1 MQSEGQH
8 KHRRCVLGSH
18 SGREPSR
25 RVTCPSQHVEMLL
38 TFIFFLCSSAN
49 CRMPTTSK
57 PSVAFPNCGRAGPTA
72 SFGGI
77 WLMIPLRMTRSISA
91 GYLCEKAKMG
101 EMLYG
106 LRKRVRAAVHNR
118 GNRTSRSAGAAGA
131 GAGPASPRRLGRTLR
146 PCCAS
151 SLRTPPGRLRAGR
164 SGRPPPGSTS
174 SSCRHACRADR
185 TPAPHQHPGITRER
199 RGCSGKLGLR
209 LCRESRSPVDT
220 AATP

>member
-25 RVTCPSQHVEMLL
+25 RVTCPSQQVEMLL

-91 GYLCEKAKMG
+91 GYVSFSGRSRCRRWASFTQKTWPHASPVLCEQPS
-101 EMLYG
+101 
-106 LRKRVRAAVHNR
+106 H
-118 GNRTSRSAGAAGA
+118 TSGSAPGGQIRSATAGLNEQFLPTRMPC
-131 GAGPASPRRLGRTLR
+131 GSYPCPTPTPGHHRGELGLHWQ
-146 PCCAS
+146 A
-151 SLRTPPGRLRAGR
+151 GRL
-164 SGRPPPGSTS
+164 TS
-174 SSCRHACRADR
+174 V
-185 TPAPHQHPGITRER
+185 
-199 RGCSGKLGLR
+199 
-209 LCRESRSPVDT
+209 SRK
-220 AATP
+220 